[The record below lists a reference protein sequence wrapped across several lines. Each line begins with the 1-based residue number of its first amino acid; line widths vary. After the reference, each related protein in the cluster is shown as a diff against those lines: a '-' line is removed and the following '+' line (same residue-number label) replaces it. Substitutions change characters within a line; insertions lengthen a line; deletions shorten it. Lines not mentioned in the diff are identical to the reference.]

1 MKKRLLL
8 LALISSFVLAG
19 CDFYLPD
26 FLNLKGNDTKNIYQL
41 KAAAG

>member
-19 CDFYLPD
+19 CDFSLPD
-26 FLNLKGNDTKNIYQL
+26 FLNLNGNDTKQ
-41 KAAAG
+41 